1 MMNLDNMREF
11 VIEPALVRLGWQAR
25 NRMQLVLGTGL
36 IESGYIYLDQ
46 TTPGPGP
53 AYGPWQ
59 MEKAT
64 HDDLWRNYINF
75 QPSALRDVLLT
86 ISGEKYGP
94 PPITV
99 LHWNL
104 MYGAAMC
111 AVHYR
116 RVKAALPEA
125 GDFEGMSRY
134 WKQWYNTPL
143 GKGSVEKALP
153 AFKRIC
159 EL

>member
-1 MMNLDNMREF
+1 MNLADIREF
-11 VIEPALVRLGWQAR
+11 VVRPALLRVGLVSLAR
-25 NRMQLVLGTGL
+25 EQLVVGTGNT
-36 IESGYIYLDQ
+36 ESQYVHLDQ

-64 HDDLWRNYINF
+64 HDDIWANYLAY
-75 QPSALRDVLLT
+75 QPSALRDALLQMAGT
-86 ISGEKYGP
+86 KYT
-94 PPITV
+94 PPIDT

-116 RVKAALPEA
+116 RVREPLPEA
-125 GDFEGMSRY
+125 GDYEAMAAY
-134 WKQWYNTPL
+134 WKRWYNTPA
-143 GKGSVEKALP
+143 GRGTVAKAIP
-153 AFKRIC
+153 FFKEAC

>member
-1 MMNLDNMREF
+1 MKLEDIRDF
-11 VIEPALVRLGWQAR
+11 VIEPGLRRIGLLEDKRVQ
-25 NRMQLVLGTGL
+25 MVLGTGL
-36 IESGYIYLDQ
+36 VESQYVHLDQ

-59 MEKAT
+59 MEKPT
-64 HDDLWRNYINF
+64 HDDLWANF
-75 QPSALRDVLLT
+75 ISYQPSALRDALLE
-86 ISGEKYGP
+86 IAGAKYGP

-104 MYGAAMC
+104 MYGACMC
-111 AVHYR
+111 AIHYR
-116 RVKAALPEA
+116 RAPGKHPEA
-125 GDFEGMSRY
+125 GDFAAMAAY

-143 GKGSVEKALP
+143 GKGTVAKALP
-153 AFKRIC
+153 FFKQAV